1 MEITLYVNETE
12 QGPYSLEDVQAM
24 LANGDITKE
33 DFAFFEGCADWVP
46 VADIP
51 GIDDVAEEAA
61 PEEEAWPEE
70 EVAEEEAPAEAAP
83 QAEEA
88 AEIYVWPDG
97 AEDWAGPHT
106 LSAVQAMLAAG
117 GLTDA
122 DYAAGFEGAAEGATV
137 ADIPGVHDAPVA
149 EEAAEEPVE
158 EEEAA
163 PAPAKKGF
171 KTKGGLA
178 KKGGLSK
185 KGGMKKA
192 GAAKKGGAKGG
203 DPQAVEKGKAKG
215 AAKKAAAAPVEVGDG
230 EISDT
235 SFTKVYILAC
245 LLGALG
251 VHRFVS
257 GKTLTGVLMLFTGG
271 GLFIWQLVDIIM
283 ILLGKFKDKQGRPV
297 TMHPQEEMSEKKL
310 GTILL
315 IMHFVPVPGIH
326 RFLTGKIGSGV
337 GFLFTLGGLGIWALL
352 DWIKLA
358 QGKFT
363 DKEGLP
369 ILHTVS

>member
-192 GAAKKGGAKGG
+192 GGGLSKKGGAKGG
-203 DPQAVEKGKAKG
+203 ASQAVEKGKAKS
-215 AAKKAAAAPVEVGDG
+215 AAKKAAAAPEAAENVEVNDEGNNAKG
-230 EISDT
+230 KGLRIT
-235 SFTKVYILAC
+235 S
-245 LLGALG
+245 
-251 VHRFVS
+251 
-257 GKTLTGVLMLFTGG
+257 GVLMILG
-271 GLFIWQLVDIIM
+271 
-283 ILLGKFKDKQGRPV
+283 LLGNLFVGSCSTFLGSIGELGAEAADEVGAAV
-297 TMHPQEEMSEKKL
+297 VNEASEQN
-310 GTILL
+310 GT
-315 IMHFVPVPGIH
+315 
-326 RFLTGKIGSGV
+326 SDD
-337 GFLFTLGGLGIWALL
+337 A
-352 DWIKLA
+352 
-358 QGKFT
+358 
-363 DKEGLP
+363 
-369 ILHTVS
+369 